1 MLNSRPS
8 RAPTGGALPWVSA
21 LLVLA
26 AACDGASRERPPVAE
41 AAGTWRFYRELPL
54 DEVGGN
60 VPAMHV
66 DPGGGLWVAVSG
78 DATTAGRSRLY
89 HRPPG
94 GSWRG
99 VYEGPFAT
107 ELSLSSWRAGEVY
120 FGFNHT
126 LNGFEPN
133 LLRVTAAGSE
143 PMPTPRE
150 RLDDSEYLQVGSYAL
165 LADGDG
171 WACGQRARMWR
182 WRSGAWVHQPSFAAW
197 TPEAGANTY
206 YCGQVHFDAR
216 GQGWVLEY
224 GGARLWRWTGGRWE
238 RVPPLDGD
246 KGHALHVG
254 GLGSREGRL
263 YRFEEDRWHPIPGP
277 FALGNIVLDVDGRW
291 GASEGT
297 VFRVE
302 RERWVPVASG
312 LRFEPRAIAESGGE
326 VWVLAHDGIYRSTDR
341 RVPTFAETPP
351 GTLPKGLLH
360 TEAADFDGDGDEDLL
375 ALTPEGGEGTG
386 SASMVAL
393 RNDGAG
399 HFVPLDGELPRAIQ
413 LWNGRF
419 ALGDIDGD
427 GDLDLA
433 AATRAGMVEVW
444 RFSAGRFERTWSLPA
459 NNASV
464 ALVDME
470 GDGDLDLH
478 VVTKERH
485 AFYLNDGAGQ
495 FTLGPEAPTPP
506 GTDHVLWDD
515 ADGDGDADGFALRW
529 RDPPLLLR
537 QDAPG
542 HFQVLPLPLV
552 AEGGAWTDLD
562 RDGRP
567 EASAQ
572 RLHNPERAFPFVTCP
587 PTPSGGCEPWP
598 HPAAPAGLVV
608 DLDLDGHPD
617 VIQAELRV
625 GARMTQ
631 GGEVYLGGEQGFERI
646 TDITGPLSQ
655 PAVFDANGDGAPDV
669 YTPER
674 GLLLATANAG
684 RALRVDVSASHSDSR
699 AEGAW
704 VLLRPEAGGPPVATA
719 RARGGRAR
727 VGLPDPLA
735 RYTLEVR
742 FPAGERRILTGV
754 SAGSTVR
761 VRDVEGPA
769 RAGRLAM
776 LWVSNSVRLANGPR
790 EGLALFLGLLA
801 LGWVGRRRLPGQQ
814 RVMLPVFAASLV
826 LLLGPLVRWG
836 APGVLLLAPGAL
848 LAALGAGLLRTWN
861 QRRRARRHAGPYVLL
876 EQLGSGAAATVWRA
890 RGPHGEVALKLFD
903 AEAMS
908 HPEVRDR
915 FFREARAGMQMAH
928 SNLVRIL
935 EAGTLEDG
943 RGFLAMQLVD
953 GPSLRAHLAVHG
965 TLAADEVRT
974 LARDV
979 ASALAALHGAGVV
992 HRDVKPENILLGS
1005 QGAVLTDLGLVRSI
1019 VFKTVT
1025 RHGAAVGTLA
1035 YMSPEQCVGR
1045 TVDGR
1050 SDVWSLGVVLY
1061 ELLTGHRPFLGTH
1074 ELELV
1079 YRIHNT
1085 PAAPLPSTV
1094 PEDLRALIGRC
1105 LSRDLEERFQSAEA
1119 LLGALDRKEA
1129 A

>member
-1 MLNSRPS
+1 MLP
-8 RAPTGGALPWVSA
+8 

-26 AACDGASRERPPVAE
+26 AGCDRESRESPPPA
-41 AAGTWRFYRELPL
+41 ATAGTWRFYRELPL

-78 DATTAGRSRLY
+78 DSTTAGRSRLY

-94 GSWRG
+94 GSWR
-99 VYEGPFAT
+99 VAYEGPFAT
-107 ELSLSSWRAGEVY
+107 ELSLSSRRAGEVY
-120 FGFNHT
+120 FGFNHP
-126 LNGFEPN
+126 LNGFAPN
-133 LLRVTAAGSE
+133 LLRVTAEGSE

-150 RLDDSEYLQVGSYAL
+150 RLDDSEYLQVGSYTL
-165 LADGDG
+165 LPDGDG
-171 WACGQRARMWR
+171 WACGQHARMWR
-182 WRSGAWVHQPSFAAW
+182 WRDGAWVHQPSFAEW
-197 TPEAGANTY
+197 TPGAGANTY
-206 YCGQVHFDAR
+206 YCGQVRFDAR
-216 GQGWVLEY
+216 GRGWVVEY
-224 GGARLWRWTGGRWE
+224 AGGRLWRWTGERWE
-238 RVPPLDGD
+238 LLPPLDGN
-246 KGHALHVG
+246 KALYFYAS

-263 YRFEEDRWHPIPGP
+263 YRFEDNHWHSIEGP
-277 FALGNIVLDVDGRW
+277 FVLGNIVMDEDGRW
-291 GASEGT
+291 GASRGT
-297 VFRVE
+297 VFRIE

-312 LRFEPRAIAESGGE
+312 LRFEPRAIAESDGD
-326 VWVLAHDGIYRSTDR
+326 VWVLAHDGIYRSTAR
-341 RVPTFAETPP
+341 QVPTFAETPP

-360 TEAADFDGDGDEDLL
+360 IEAADFDGDGDEDLL

-386 SASMVAL
+386 NASMVGF
-393 RNDGAG
+393 RNNGAG
-399 HFVPLDGELPRAIQ
+399 QFVPLESELPRPIQ

-419 ALGDIDGD
+419 VLGDIDGD

-433 AATRAGMVEVW
+433 AATQAGTVEVW
-444 RFSAGRFERTWSLPA
+444 RFSAGRFERTWAIPMT
-459 NNASV
+459 NASV

-478 VVTKERH
+478 VVQERH
-485 AFYLNDGAGQ
+485 SFYINDGAGQ
-495 FTLGPEAPTPP
+495 FTLGPEAPTP
-506 GTDHVLWDD
+506 TRTEQVLWDD

-537 QDAPG
+537 QDEPG

-587 PTPSGGCEPWP
+587 PTASGGCEPWP

-608 DLDLDGHPD
+608 DLNLDGHPD
-617 VIQAELRV
+617 VIQAELRL

-684 RALRVDVSASHSDSR
+684 RAVRVDVSTSRSDRR

-704 VLLRPEAGGPPVATA
+704 VLLRPESGGPPVATA
-719 RARGGRAR
+719 RAHGGKAR
-727 VGLPDPLA
+727 VGLPDPTA

-742 FPAGERRILTGV
+742 FPTGERRTLTGV
-754 SAGSTVR
+754 GAGSTVR
-761 VRDVEGPA
+761 VQNVEGPA
-769 RAGRLAM
+769 YEGRLAA
-776 LWVSNSVRLANGPR
+776 LWMANSMRLANVAR
-790 EGLALFLGLLA
+790 EGLALLLGFLA
-801 LGWVGRRRLPGQQ
+801 LGWLGRRLLPGQH
-814 RVMLPVFAASLV
+814 RVMLPAFATSFL
-826 LLLGPLVRWG
+826 LLLGPLVRWDP
-836 APGVLLLAPGAL
+836 PGVLLLGPCAMVP
-848 LAALGAGLLRTWN
+848 ALGTGLLQTWN
-861 QRRRARRHAGPYVLL
+861 QRRRARRYAGPYVLL
-876 EQLGSGAAATVWRA
+876 ERLGSGAAATVWRA
-890 RGPHGEVALKLFD
+890 RGPHGEAALKLFD

-908 HPEVRDR
+908 YPEVRDR

-928 SNLVRIL
+928 PNLVHIL

-953 GPSLRAHLAVHG
+953 GPSLRSHLGARG
-965 TLAADEVRT
+965 TLTADEVRT

-1005 QGAVLTDLGLVRSI
+1005 RGAVLTDLGLVRSI

-1045 TVDGR
+1045 PVDGR
-1050 SDVWSLGVVLY
+1050 SDLWSLGVVLY
-1061 ELLTGHRPFLGTH
+1061 ELLSGHRPFLGTH

-1085 PAAPLPSTV
+1085 TPAPLPSSV
-1094 PEDLRALIGRC
+1094 PEDLRTLIGRC
-1105 LSRDLEERFQSAEA
+1105 LSRDMEERIQRAEELLEA
-1119 LLGALDRKEA
+1119 LNRKEA